1 MKKVVHKAIVR
12 TIEGLDDLYID
23 LPGSAFDAMGW
34 NANTKLIWDVTDE
47 GYVVMR
53 AAKHDTEPGIPV
65 EFIHFLESENKNDSS
80 N

>member
-1 MKKVVHKAIVR
+1 
-12 TIEGLDDLYID
+12 
-23 LPGSAFDAMGW
+23 MGW
-34 NANTKLIWDVTDE
+34 NANTRLIWDITEE
-47 GYVVMR
+47 GNVVMR

>member
-1 MKKVVHKAIVR
+1 MKTVHKAVVR
-12 TIEGLDDLYID
+12 KIEGLDDLYID
-23 LPGSAFDAMGW
+23 VPGSAFEAMGW